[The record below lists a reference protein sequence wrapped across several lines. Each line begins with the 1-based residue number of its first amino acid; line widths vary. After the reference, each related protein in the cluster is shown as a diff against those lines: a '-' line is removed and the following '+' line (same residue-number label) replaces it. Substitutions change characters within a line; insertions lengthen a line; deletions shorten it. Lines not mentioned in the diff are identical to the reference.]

1 MLKGID
7 SRITPEILAV
17 LAQMGHGDVLALVDR
32 NFPAYSNNQRV
43 LPWPGLDVPTAT
55 RLVLS
60 LMPLDTF
67 VEQPVE
73 RMQVVGGDG
82 SLNVTMRHGEEG
94 SGEWQDFLAD
104 DRPLQDVV
112 VADAE
117 EADMRREML
126 VEAMASLNDREKHI
140 LTERRLVDE
149 PQTLEELSQQYDV
162 SRERIRQIEVRAFE
176 KLQKAMQRIA
186 GERLLP
192 TAA

>member
-43 LPWPGLDVPTAT
+43 LPWPGLDIPTAT

-82 SLNVTMRHGEEG
+82 SLAQVQQEFIDVVHQVEAPEISMGTVERLEFYQRVQSAYAVIHTSE
-94 SGEWQDFLAD
+94 
-104 DRPLQDVV
+104 DRP
-112 VADAE
+112 
-117 EADMRREML
+117 
-126 VEAMASLNDREKHI
+126 
-140 LTERRLVDE
+140 
-149 PQTLEELSQQYDV
+149 YGC
-162 SRERIRQIEVRAFE
+162 F
-176 KLQKAMQRIA
+176 
-186 GERLLP
+186 LLRKGVIF
-192 TAA
+192 